1 MADTKKVI
9 TTVREVSGLL
19 LSDDATVFANDN
31 GQLVQ
36 VPLSSLGFEGASVDI
51 ETAGD
56 EDVDDL
62 LDALGVPGTTP

>member
-9 TTVREVSGLL
+9 TTVREVFGLL

-56 EDVDDL
+56 ENVDDL
-62 LDALGVPGTTP
+62 LDALGVPDTTP

>member
-1 MADTKKVI
+1 MTEVKKII
-9 TTVREVSGLL
+9 TTVREVDGLL

-36 VPLSSLGFEGASVDI
+36 VPIGSLALDGSVI

-62 LDALGVPGTTP
+62 LDALNIPPEGGE